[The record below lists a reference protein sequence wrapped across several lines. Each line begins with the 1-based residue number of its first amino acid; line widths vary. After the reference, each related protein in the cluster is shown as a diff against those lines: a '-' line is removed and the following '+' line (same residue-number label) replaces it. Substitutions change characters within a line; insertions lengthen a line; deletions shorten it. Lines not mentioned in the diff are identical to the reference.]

1 LLAQASW
8 ICSLCAD
15 GIIKEVEDVLASRL
29 AFWMYVEGSDGLGDK
44 LPDDIVMGVLGELK
58 FVLEGM
64 MVSLLS
70 FSNT

>member
-1 LLAQASW
+1 MNV
-8 ICSLCAD
+8 
-15 GIIKEVEDVLASRL
+15 GGTE
-29 AFWMYVEGSDGLGDK
+29 GLGDK